1 MSDLNKRL
9 EQVERAAQAQGADG
23 VLLAQTAAQ
32 WDGMTEA
39 EREKMRNVAQ
49 RQGLPVL
56 IIDR

>member
-23 VLLAQTAAQ
+23 VLLVQTAAQ